1 MFYVVT
7 CVAIKA
13 SIAISLLRVTVNR
26 IHNYILYAVV
36 ALSIANGLLLLMV
49 TIFQCNPVPYFWLR
63 ASLKGLTMH
72 GKCLHVQMVL
82 QIVYVYSAFAALTD
96 FTIGLLPFFIIWKL
110 RMATSSKIALVC
122 ILGLGC
128 M

>member
-13 SIAISLLRVTVNR
+13 SIAISLLRITVNKV
-26 IHNYILYAVV
+26 HNYILYAVV
-36 ALSIANGLLLLMV
+36 AFSIANGILLLMI
-49 TIFQCNPVPYFWLR
+49 TIFQCKPVPYFWLR
-63 ASLKGLTMH
+63 ASLKGLTMN
-72 GKCLHVQMVL
+72 GKCLNVQMVL
-82 QIVYVYSAFAALTD
+82 KVVYVYSAFAALTD
-96 FTIGLLPFFIIWKL
+96 FTIGLLPIFIIRKL